1 MQLEVKKLATA
12 TISESLKTYSKWL
25 ERPLKNKTQFREDNA
40 WPPVS
45 SCSGIPNNLRQ
56 FDDVMIYLK
65 SIQQFFEADDDFIW
79 NYAITLAATGD
90 YKQAEEYFLKIQ
102 SEKYRLE
109 DCYNRWLT
117 RCYIMNGKTNLA
129 WELYVNMETNN
140 ESIYL
145 L

>member
-1 MQLEVKKLATA
+1 MVGASPQEQD
-12 TISESLKTYSKWL
+12 TIPG
-25 ERPLKNKTQFREDNA
+25 RQCMA
-40 WPPVS
+40 
-45 SCSGIPNNLRQ
+45 SCFFMLRQ